1 MQHQKSDF
9 ESHISQEICES
20 VGDIDLMV
28 LKTTAVMSSRSEV
41 REVVVLCEECHSKML
56 AVGELLLLSCEA
68 RPVYTET
75 IDMELT
81 LETFKHFR
89 DKVIDK
95 LNHILIASRDIAS
108 QIHSGAVEWKS
119 FCIGLS
125 DLSNMV
131 VGLTELSAHIGY
143 LIAVNFH
150 ESRASMLGVVN
161 KYKLCQAKLDL
172 KFCCSRLKRS
182 CVDDLDP
189 HLLVNL
195 CSTISKASSTM
206 TEVCKHASEKAKD
219 GEDQNQFK
227 LCIKSITSTTS
238 CLISSVKCFKSN
250 PNVDHLRRIIAFC
263 DPVIATSSA
272 LVTFASEEKFVGSPA
287 LLSEKATET
296 HKSVLGVTM
305 SIVSASIQMC
315 KAVRDL
321 VYDLSNSRHRERIR
335 LCVDSVDKASSKLR
349 DLLLSCQF
357 EKHSSLSPHSLGA
370 AGLST
375 SSVSLDSSTT
385 SVTDVHGHLSD

>member
-1 MQHQKSDF
+1 
-9 ESHISQEICES
+9 
-20 VGDIDLMV
+20 
-28 LKTTAVMSSRSEV
+28 MSSRNEV
-41 REVVVLCEECHSKML
+41 REVVIQCEECHSKML

-68 RPVYTET
+68 RPVFTEA

-81 LETFKHFR
+81 NETFKHFR

-95 LNHILIASRDIAS
+95 LNHILLASRDIAS
-108 QIHSGAVEWKS
+108 QIHSGAVQWKS
-119 FCIGLS
+119 FCVRLTE
-125 DLSNMV
+125 LSNMV
-131 VGLTELSAHIGY
+131 VGLTELSAHIAY
-143 LIAVNFH
+143 LIAVNCQD
-150 ESRASMLGVVN
+150 SRASRLGVVN

-189 HLLVNL
+189 HLLVSL
-195 CSTISKASSTM
+195 CSTISKALSTM

-219 GEDQNQFK
+219 SEDQNQFK

-250 PNVDHLRRIIAFC
+250 PSVDHLRRIIAFC
-263 DPVIATSSA
+263 DPVIATSNA
-272 LVTFASEEKFVGSPA
+272 LVTFASEEEFVGSPA
-287 LLSEKATET
+287 RLSDKATET

-315 KAVRDL
+315 KAIRDL
-321 VYDLSNSRHRERIR
+321 VYDLSHSRHRERIR

-349 DLLLSCQF
+349 DLLLSCDF
-357 EKHSSLSPHSLGA
+357 EKRSSLSAQGLA
-370 AGLST
+370 ASGLSV
-375 SSVSLDSSTT
+375 SSTSLDSSAS
-385 SVTDVHGHLSD
+385 SVPDVHDGYSD